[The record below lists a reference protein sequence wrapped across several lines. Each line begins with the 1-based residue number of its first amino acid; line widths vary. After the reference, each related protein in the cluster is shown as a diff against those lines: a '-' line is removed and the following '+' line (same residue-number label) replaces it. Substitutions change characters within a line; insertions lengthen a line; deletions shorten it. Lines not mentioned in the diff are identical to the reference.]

1 MAKKGLDPLVL
12 RHSEALEDEGKSVS
26 RGERTLA
33 YTAPWSVGSCPVQAS
48 STGSLSTESQE
59 GGAGGQLGNVT

>member
-1 MAKKGLDPLVL
+1 MAKKGLDSLVL

-33 YTAPWSVGSCPVQAS
+33 YTGAAQCRHLPRAASLQNPSKEGLGGS
-48 STGSLSTESQE
+48 
-59 GGAGGQLGNVT
+59 